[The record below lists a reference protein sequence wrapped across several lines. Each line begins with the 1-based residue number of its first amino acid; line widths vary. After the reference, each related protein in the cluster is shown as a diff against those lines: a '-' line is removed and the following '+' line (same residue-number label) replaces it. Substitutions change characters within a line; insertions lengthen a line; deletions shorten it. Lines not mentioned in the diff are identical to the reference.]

1 MIRSQLKELSVEEFA
16 NTITHGFGL
25 VLSLAGFV
33 VLLMMAITRGE
44 PLLVVGS
51 AIYGLSLIILYT
63 ASTVYHGTTSL
74 ELKEKLRLVDHCCI
88 YLLIAG
94 SYTPF
99 GLILLNGTRGQA
111 LLAGIWTFAIAGIAA
126 KLVWQHRFP
135 GISVASYVVMG
146 WLGIFAIGPLFE
158 LLGSP
163 AIILTVAGGLA
174 YTFGVIF
181 FAWERLRHHH
191 AIFHLFV
198 LAGSILHYA
207 AVVLYVIPHTVGQ

>member
-1 MIRSQLKELSVEEFA
+1 MRRAILKELSVEEFA

-25 VLSLAGFV
+25 VLSVAGFG
-33 VLLMMAITRGE
+33 VLLLIAITRGE
-44 PLLVVGS
+44 PLLIIGS
-51 AIYGLSLIILYT
+51 AIYGLSLIILYA
-63 ASTVYHGTTSL
+63 ASTVYHGTTSI

-99 GLILLNGTRGQA
+99 GLILLDGTLGQV
-111 LLAGIWTFAIAGIAA
+111 LLAGIWTFAVAGIAA
-126 KLVWQHRFP
+126 KLLWHPRFP
-135 GISVASYVVMG
+135 VVSVASYVVMG
-146 WLGIFAIGPLFE
+146 WMGIFALGPLLE
-158 LLGSP
+158 LLGAP
-163 AIILTVAGGLA
+163 AIILALAGGLA

-181 FAWERLRHHH
+181 FAWDRLHHNH

-207 AVVLYVIPHTVGQ
+207 AVVLYVIPHTTGQ